1 MSRISIILS
10 LALGIGASCM
20 AQNRLVIRGVTN
32 QVRQADAN
40 KIYSSACLA
49 VEREFR
55 IIDPIRPEVTLILG
69 AHENRAYTESKE
81 IRLIDWDPELFAQ
94 GVVVIAFRELL
105 PESKRKSVAKR
116 ADTWASSVVDARTL
130 ARQLR

>member
-1 MSRISIILS
+1 MFRIPIILS
-10 LALGIGASCM
+10 LALGIGASCV
-20 AQNRLVIRGVTN
+20 AQNRLVLRGDTN
-32 QVRQADAN
+32 QVRQADAK

-81 IRLIDWDPELFAQ
+81 IRLIKWDPELFPQ
-94 GVVVIAFRELL
+94 GVVVIAFHELL
-105 PESKRKSVAKR
+105 PENKRKSVAKHALPCPR
-116 ADTWASSVVDARTL
+116 PVMHARTL
-130 ARQLR
+130 QNHHT